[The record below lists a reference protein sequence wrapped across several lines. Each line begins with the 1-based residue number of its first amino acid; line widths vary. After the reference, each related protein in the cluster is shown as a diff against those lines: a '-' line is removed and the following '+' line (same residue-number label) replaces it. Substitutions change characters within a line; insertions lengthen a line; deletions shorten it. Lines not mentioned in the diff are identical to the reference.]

1 MTVWLNPDQ
10 VAEKIGV
17 ARKTAVSM
25 MLEMNPVFISGTVR
39 KRMRVSEENL
49 DRWMASR
56 SMNGRSPISRISTG
70 SKRRLER
77 R

>member
-10 VAEKIGV
+10 VAERIGV
-17 ARKTAVSM
+17 ARKTAVGM
-25 MLEMNPVFISGTVR
+25 MHEMNPVFITGKVR
-39 KRMRVSEENL
+39 RRMRVSEENL
-49 DRWMASR
+49 ERWMIAHGNGKTVTSR
-56 SMNGRSPISRISTG
+56 MSTG